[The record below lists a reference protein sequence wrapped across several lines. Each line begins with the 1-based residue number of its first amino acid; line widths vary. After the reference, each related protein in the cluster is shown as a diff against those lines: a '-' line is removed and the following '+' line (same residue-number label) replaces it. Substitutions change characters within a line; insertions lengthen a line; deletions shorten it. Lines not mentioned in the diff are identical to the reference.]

1 MTGDDADALAESV
14 AAQMRQLWE
23 HVPASEQPADDD
35 ELLLRTDAHG
45 NVIARW
51 GTVTF
56 HLREGAGWVHRPVPT
71 GQEVSCY
78 RDGRLVERAVAQD
91 TSLN

>member
-1 MTGDDADALAESV
+1 MNDDEADALAKSV
-14 AAQMRQLWE
+14 SKQMDELWG
-23 HVPASEQPADDD
+23 HVPPGEQPGDDD

-45 NVIARW
+45 NVIVRW